1 MDEEEIFD
9 VRVAPILVFTV
20 IVVIIFAVYGAA
32 SAGRDIVM
40 LCLKILGKM

>member
-9 VRVAPILVFTV
+9 VRVAPIVVFTV

-32 SAGRDIVM
+32 SAGRDIVA
-40 LCLKILGKM
+40 LALKAHGIL